1 MLVLALRSWHKG
13 INIDWHREYKLAVL
27 TYKARQSGS
36 PSYLASLISDYVPS
50 RSLRSSDKLLLS
62 RPYTSLVMA
71 DSAFSV
77 CAPKIWND
85 LSFNCRAATTVN
97 SFKKRNLKRE
107 LFYTA
112 RTLITPSNS
121 RLSRLRFRFFCL
133 DLSARYKLVLID
145 WLIQWRMKTGHWMRS
160 VLGVFFSACWMGIW
174 PVPFISKGF
183 LLEEVQEEN
192 RGKLSTK
199 HWLPPSLQSPLAFS
213 SPAFSS
219 SPCFYA
225 SGIKPMANKVN
236 RRPAQEFCE
245 DNALYQFTYL
255 LT

>member
-50 RSLRSSDKLLLS
+50 RSLRSSDKLLLG

-71 DSAFSV
+71 DKAFSV

-97 SFKKRNLKRE
+97 SFKRNLKRE

-121 RLSRLRFRFFCL
+121 RLSRLRFRFF
-133 DLSARYKLVLID
+133 AWTYRRVTNWFWLID
-145 WLIQWRMKTGHWMRS
+145 WFSGGWRQATGCGQCLEFSS
-160 VLGVFFSACWMGIW
+160 VLVGWASGLYHLSPRVFFW
-174 PVPFISKGF
+174 KKY
-183 LLEEVQEEN
+183 
-192 RGKLSTK
+192 RKKTGKLSTK

-245 DNALYQFTYL
+245 DNALYQVTYL